1 MHPLLRLMTKPL
13 LAILVL
19 LPLSVS
25 AGDEAPLPTG
35 EEARAALED
44 LWQGELDGKAL
55 ICENEGKAI
64 RFGVEFKRSQ
74 VIHYVTLASEMLAI
88 GESDRMTL
96 KFRKPL

>member
-1 MHPLLRLMTKPL
+1 MTKPL
-13 LAILVL
+13 LAILLL

-25 AGDEAPLPTG
+25 AADEAPLLTG
-35 EEARAALED
+35 EEARAALEGM
-44 LWQGELDGKAL
+44 WQGELDGKAPK
-55 ICENEGKAI
+55 CENEGKAI

-74 VIHYVTLASEMLAI
+74 VIHYATLASKMLGI